1 MSNKRG
7 DETADQ
13 AVGRL
18 MAAAA
23 KKAAPDI
30 QAAFDLAV
38 AENGHT
44 GSVLDLVEDVFAPAL
59 AEHFGTEFTTRSK
72 PFVA

>member
-1 MSNKRG
+1 MSKRG
-7 DETADQ
+7 DESPDE

-18 MAAAA
+18 MLAAA

-30 QAAFDLAV
+30 RAAFELAI

-44 GSVLDLVEDVFAPAL
+44 GSVLDLVEDVFTPAL
-59 AEHFGTEFTTRSK
+59 AEHFGNEFVTRSK
-72 PFVA
+72 PFSA